1 MIVKER
7 ETKRDTKT
15 KTKVEKQKDKIKK
28 KDIKEVS
35 ERVNVFYLPN
45 RMIPS
50 ECLLTNVAL
59 IGFDFFMNLS
69 SMNFQFALYY
79 KFDFANVAFER
90 SEICMKGCNVDH
102 QC

>member
-1 MIVKER
+1 MTEGETETDRHIV
-7 ETKRDTKT
+7 
-15 KTKVEKQKDKIKK
+15 IK
-28 KDIKEVS
+28 
-35 ERVNVFYLPN
+35 NNLPN
-45 RMIPS
+45 RMIPG
-50 ECLLTNVAL
+50 ECFLTNVAF